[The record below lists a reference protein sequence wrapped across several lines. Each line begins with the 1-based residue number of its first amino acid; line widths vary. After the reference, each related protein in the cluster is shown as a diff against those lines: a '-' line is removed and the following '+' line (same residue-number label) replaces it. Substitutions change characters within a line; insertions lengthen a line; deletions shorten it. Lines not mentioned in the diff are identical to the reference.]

1 MIVKHEKLEKKSIDH
16 SNVNSKTNNDS
27 KIDNDFDDDEK
38 NLKRFFEIVVE
49 INFDT
54 NDDFDD
60 FEKNLK

>member
-1 MIVKHEKLEKKSIDH
+1 MIVKHEKFKKTLIDH
-16 SNVNSKTNNDS
+16 SNINSKIND
-27 KIDNDFDDDEK
+27 DFNENEK

-49 INFDT
+49 IDFDT